1 MQYTFSG
8 NAFFLSLCFCSFFSS
23 VAPIH
28 KSSIPF
34 FGLWRYFFGL
44 FLTETKATVKHSVV
58 PKICLLESISNWETM
73 QNSRIESYYDFF
85 FQFLWLHERNFLCCS
100 FIIGFAFLCWF
111 SLWRTNYVDQPKCMQ
126 KSRENDNLFLGWHR
140 QVQQKG
146 HIKCTKNP
154 EMDNSAHR
162 LLHTW
167 WWNRS
172 NHEGQE
178 TFCVEEIL
186 G

>member
-73 QNSRIESYYDFF
+73 QKKSRIESYYDFF

-111 SLWRTNYVDQPKCMQ
+111 SLCRTNYVDQPKCMQ
-126 KSRENDNLFLGWHR
+126 KKSWKWQSIF
-140 QVQQKG
+140 
-146 HIKCTKNP
+146 
-154 EMDNSAHR
+154 R
-162 LLHTW
+162 LLLQ
-167 WWNRS
+167 S
-172 NHEGQE
+172 
-178 TFCVEEIL
+178 IL
-186 G
+186 TPK

>member
-85 FQFLWLHERNFLCCS
+85 FQFLWLHERNFLCCL
-100 FIIGFAFLCWF
+100 FIIEFAFLCWF
-111 SLWRTNYVDQPKCMQ
+111 SLCRTNYVDQPKCMQ
-126 KSRENDNLFLGWHR
+126 KSRENDNLFLGCFFSQFWLLNKWFTF
-140 QVQQKG
+140 Q
-146 HIKCTKNP
+146 TKNTK
-154 EMDNSAHR
+154 R
-162 LLHTW
+162 T
-167 WWNRS
+167 NR
-172 NHEGQE
+172 
-178 TFCVEEIL
+178 
-186 G
+186 